1 MRYSKRG
8 REFMKVTRRSA
19 KRIETDFAKLLGVR
33 RYEGL
38 RSGLIDLREK
48 ITARAMERDD

>member
-1 MRYSKRG
+1 
-8 REFMKVTRRSA
+8 MKVTRRSA